1 MKKYDAY
8 KDSGVKWIGEIP
20 NHWEAIKI
28 SRVHPIIGS
37 GTTPLS
43 SREDYYSEK
52 GLNWLQ
58 TGDLNNGLITETSK
72 KITPKA
78 VDECKMKFYPIH
90 SVVIAMYG
98 ATIGKVGLLDIET
111 ATNQACCII
120 VPSKRICPKY
130 TFYSFIIAKE
140 ELLLSSFGGGQPN
153 ISQDI
158 IRKLKVPVPPLS
170 EQQSIASYLDVKTEK
185 IDKMIAKAEKKIEYL
200 DELKQSLITRAVIR
214 GLNPNAPLKDSGMK
228 WIGEIPEHWK
238 IMPFKYY
245 GKLCKGLT
253 FSKADL
259 TATGVPVISYGQIH
273 SKENKSVRFFEEGIR
288 FIPRELTKN
297 GDSALVK
304 QGDFIF
310 ADTSED
316 LEGCGNCVY
325 NDTTN
330 PIYAGYHTIIY
341 KTRERDCKYLAYLFR
356 SNVWRSQIRCRVSGI
371 KVYSITQG
379 IMSQVNILLP
389 PMSEQKE
396 ISTYLDTK
404 CSKIDHI
411 IATQKKKIAYLQEL
425 KQSLIT
431 NVVTGKIKVS

>member
-72 KITPKA
+72 KITPNA

-200 DELKQSLITRAVIR
+200 DELKQSLITRAVTR
-214 GLNPNAPLKDSGMK
+214 GLNPNAPLKDSGVK
-228 WIGEIPEHWK
+228 WIGDIPRDWEIPRLNFVTSK
-238 IMPFKYY
+238 IGSGSTP
-245 GKLCKGLT
+245 KGG
-253 FSKADL
+253 SEVYVDE
-259 TATGVPVISYGQIH
+259 GVVFLRSQ
-273 SKENKSVRFFEEGIR
+273 N
-288 FIPRELTKN
+288 
-297 GDSALVK
+297 
-304 QGDFIF
+304 
-310 ADTSED
+310 
-316 LEGCGNCVY
+316 VY
-325 NDTTN
+325 NDGLRLNDVVHIVPSIHEQMKGTKVQVDD
-330 PIYAGYHTIIY
+330 I
-341 KTRERDCKYLAYLFR
+341 LFNITGASIGR
-356 SNVWRSQIRCRVSGI
+356 CCRFTKGIGEANVNQHVCIVRP
-371 KVYSITQG
+371 K
-379 IMSQVNILLP
+379 NILPTFLMYCLQSFVGQTQLRQLLKGGNREGLSGESFKNFYVLLP
-389 PMSEQKE
+389 SPNEQQQ
-396 ISTYLDTK
+396 IATYLDIK

-411 IATQKKKIAYLQEL
+411 VATQKKKIAYLQEL

>member
-170 EQQSIASYLDVKTEK
+170 EQQSIASYL
-185 IDKMIAKAEKKIEYL
+185 
-200 DELKQSLITRAVIR
+200 
-214 GLNPNAPLKDSGMK
+214 
-228 WIGEIPEHWK
+228 
-238 IMPFKYY
+238 
-245 GKLCKGLT
+245 
-253 FSKADL
+253 
-259 TATGVPVISYGQIH
+259 
-273 SKENKSVRFFEEGIR
+273 
-288 FIPRELTKN
+288 
-297 GDSALVK
+297 
-304 QGDFIF
+304 
-310 ADTSED
+310 
-316 LEGCGNCVY
+316 
-325 NDTTN
+325 
-330 PIYAGYHTIIY
+330 
-341 KTRERDCKYLAYLFR
+341 
-356 SNVWRSQIRCRVSGI
+356 VSRH
-371 KVYSITQG
+371 
-379 IMSQVNILLP
+379 
-389 PMSEQKE
+389 E
-396 ISTYLDTK
+396 
-404 CSKIDHI
+404 
-411 IATQKKKIAYLQEL
+411 
-425 KQSLIT
+425 
-431 NVVTGKIKVS
+431 